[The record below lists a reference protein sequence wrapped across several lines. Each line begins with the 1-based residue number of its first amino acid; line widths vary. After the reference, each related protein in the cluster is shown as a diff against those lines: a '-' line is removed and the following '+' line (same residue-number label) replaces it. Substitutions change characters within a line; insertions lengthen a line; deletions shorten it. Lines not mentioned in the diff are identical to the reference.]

1 MMPDWCCLPSYLSLP
16 LSPAGLPPRPRAE
29 KHALQLCK
37 SLLSS
42 PLFFQK
48 EVIRH
53 PAGAAIVPLRL
64 ERLCA
69 PSKMGDV
76 DLRRVKC
83 GWLSPAQAR
92 SINGDAGELA
102 RFVRG
107 LPKAELHVHV
117 EGTFEP
123 ETMLAIALRNG
134 LEGELPGYDGD
145 AEAWC
150 ESQRSLRN
158 FDDLQ
163 GFLDLYYAGCDV
175 LRSEDDFYD
184 LCMSYCR
191 KAAAGGVRRAEIFFD
206 PQTHTVERN
215 ALPLSVVING
225 LHRACVDAKTGLG
238 LDAALIMCFLRH
250 RHPGCTWASPPAP
263 AEEPLS
269 VLEEAIAN
277 HRHQIIGVGL
287 DSSEAGNPP
296 SIFRDVFQRARAAG
310 LRCVAHAGEEGP
322 AAYIAEALDL
332 LGCERIDHGVRCLEE
347 PKVVRRLAQER
358 VPLTVCPC
366 R

>member
-1 MMPDWCCLPSYLSLP
+1 MCIL
-16 LSPAGLPPRPRAE
+16 
-29 KHALQLCK
+29 
-37 SLLSS
+37 
-42 PLFFQK
+42 LFF
-48 EVIRH
+48 
-53 PAGAAIVPLRL
+53 IVPLQASR
-64 ERLCA
+64 RQCA
-69 PSKMGDV
+69 EQMGDVV

-107 LPKAELHVHV
+107 LPKAELHVHI

-134 LEGELPGYDGD
+134 LEGKLAGYDGD

-225 LHRACVDAKTGLG
+225 LHRACVDAKSLG

-250 RHPGCTWASPPAP
+250 RHPGQ
-263 AEEPLS
+263 
-269 VLEEAIAN
+269 
-277 HRHQIIGVGL
+277 H
-287 DSSEAGNPP
+287 PP
-296 SIFRDVFQRARAAG
+296 S
-310 LRCVAHAGEEGP
+310 RCP
-322 AAYIAEALDL
+322 S
-332 LGCERIDHGVRCLEE
+332 RF
-347 PKVVRRLAQER
+347 
-358 VPLTVCPC
+358 
-366 R
+366 

>member
-1 MMPDWCCLPSYLSLP
+1 MVLPP
-16 LSPAGLPPRPRAE
+16 LSPPI
-29 KHALQLCK
+29 
-37 SLLSS
+37 SLLLPCGACLLGRVGSTPFS
-42 PLFFQK
+42 VTTRVISLLCILLFFRSFPSASWRQ
-48 EVIRH
+48 
-53 PAGAAIVPLRL
+53 
-64 ERLCA
+64 CA
-69 PSKMGDV
+69 EQMGDVV

-107 LPKAELHVHV
+107 LPKAELHVHI

-134 LEGELPGYDGD
+134 LEGKLAGYDGD

-150 ESQRSLRN
+150 ESQRSLRK

-250 RHPGCTWASPPAP
+250 RHPGQ
-263 AEEPLS
+263 
-269 VLEEAIAN
+269 
-277 HRHQIIGVGL
+277 H
-287 DSSEAGNPP
+287 PP
-296 SIFRDVFQRARAAG
+296 S
-310 LRCVAHAGEEGP
+310 RCP
-322 AAYIAEALDL
+322 S
-332 LGCERIDHGVRCLEE
+332 RF
-347 PKVVRRLAQER
+347 
-358 VPLTVCPC
+358 
-366 R
+366 

>member
-1 MMPDWCCLPSYLSLP
+1 M
-16 LSPAGLPPRPRAE
+16 PPRPRRIDTIFRYN
-29 KHALQLCK
+29 LCHI
-37 SLLSS
+37 SLVHPPVLS
-42 PLFFQK
+42 
-48 EVIRH
+48 
-53 PAGAAIVPLRL
+53 IVPLQASRRQRA
-64 ERLCA
+64 EQ
-69 PSKMGDV
+69 MGDVV

-107 LPKAELHVHV
+107 LPKAELHVHI

-134 LEGELPGYDGD
+134 LEGKLAGYDGD

-163 GFLDLYYAGCDV
+163 GFLDLYYAGCEV
-175 LRSEDDFYD
+175 LRSSQDFYD

-250 RHPGCTWASPPAP
+250 RHPG
-263 AEEPLS
+263 
-269 VLEEAIAN
+269 
-277 HRHQIIGVGL
+277 Q
-287 DSSEAGNPP
+287 DPP
-296 SIFRDVFQRARAAG
+296 S
-310 LRCVAHAGEEGP
+310 RCP
-322 AAYIAEALDL
+322 S
-332 LGCERIDHGVRCLEE
+332 RF
-347 PKVVRRLAQER
+347 
-358 VPLTVCPC
+358 
-366 R
+366 